1 LNGEP
6 ASSDRGR
13 LVVFFLREP
22 RPLKLLFIGG
32 TGNISA
38 ASTELARRRGHD
50 VTILNRGNTADVSV
64 PEGVRIVR
72 GDARDEAAVRAAIGR
87 ETYDVVVQWIGY
99 GVDQVRQDIR
109 VFSGRTS
116 QYVFISSAAAY
127 QKPSAH
133 FVITEATTLD
143 NPHWSYAR
151 DKIACEAELFS
162 AHENSG
168 FPLTVVRPAHTYG
181 PTRLPIWIGS
191 WGTPYTIV
199 DRMRRGRPVVV
210 PGDGASLWTV
220 THSSDFAVGV
230 VGLFGQTAAIGE
242 AFHVTSD
249 DVLSWNQIYFELGRA
264 AGADPKLL
272 HMATDFIVSASPQDA
287 GTLLG
292 DKIHS
297 TVFDNSKLKRI
308 VPGFSTTTTLG
319 VGLRQAMAWFDADE
333 RRRKIDAAANDRW
346 DRIIAAYE
354 RAVFEVCGPGP
365 G

>member
-1 LNGEP
+1 
-6 ASSDRGR
+6 
-13 LVVFFLREP
+13 
-22 RPLKLLFIGG
+22 LKLLFIGG

-50 VTILNRGNTADVSV
+50 VTLLNRGSTVDVSL
-64 PEGVRIVR
+64 PEGVRVVR
-72 GDARDEAAVRAAIGR
+72 ADARDEAAVRAAIGR
-87 ETYDVVVQWIGY
+87 ETFDVVVQWIAY
-99 GVDQVRQDIR
+99 GVDQVTQDIR
-109 VFSGRTS
+109 IFSGRTA
-116 QYVFISSAAAY
+116 QYLFISSAAAY
-127 QKPSAH
+127 QKPSPRY
-133 FVITEATTLD
+133 VITEKMPLE

-151 DKIACEAELFS
+151 DKIACEAQLFR
-162 AHENSG
+162 AHEEAG
-168 FPLTVVRPAHTYG
+168 FPVTVVRPAHTYG

-249 DVLSWNQIYFELGRA
+249 EALSWNQIYIELGRA
-264 AGADPKLL
+264 AGVEPKLL

-308 VPGFSTTTTLG
+308 VPGFSTATTLD
-319 VGLRQAMAWFDADE
+319 VGLRQTMAWFDADE
-333 RRRKIDAAANDRW
+333 RRRKIDTAANVRW
-346 DRIIAAYE
+346 DRIIEAYE
-354 RAVFEVCGPGP
+354 RAALEVRRPGP
-365 G
+365 S

>member
-1 LNGEP
+1 
-6 ASSDRGR
+6 
-13 LVVFFLREP
+13 
-22 RPLKLLFIGG
+22 
-32 TGNISA
+32 
-38 ASTELARRRGHD
+38 
-50 VTILNRGNTADVSV
+50 
-64 PEGVRIVR
+64 
-72 GDARDEAAVRAAIGR
+72 
-87 ETYDVVVQWIGY
+87 
-99 GVDQVRQDIR
+99 
-109 VFSGRTS
+109 
-116 QYVFISSAAAY
+116 
-127 QKPSAH
+127 
-133 FVITEATTLD
+133 
-143 NPHWSYAR
+143 
-151 DKIACEAELFS
+151 
-162 AHENSG
+162 
-168 FPLTVVRPAHTYG
+168 
-181 PTRLPIWIGS
+181 
-191 WGTPYTIV
+191 
-199 DRMRRGRPVVV
+199 
-210 PGDGASLWTV
+210 
-220 THSSDFAVGV
+220 VGV

-249 DVLSWNQIYFELGRA
+249 DVLSWTQIYFELGRA

-308 VPGFSTTTTLG
+308 VTGFSTTTTLG